1 MNRRTNVFVFKNG
14 ENSVGFHSVKKRL
27 NRMAV
32 LAFARIA
39 EPAGLKRWGPAC
51 CLVIPSTGNEIR
63 VSVLSLGVTVLF
75 MNLGGNL
82 CRGRVA
88 F

>member
-39 EPAGLKRWGPAC
+39 ESAGLKRWGPAC
-51 CLVIPSTGNEIR
+51 CSVIPSTGNEIR
-63 VSVLSLGVTVLF
+63 VSVLSPGVTVLF
-75 MNLGGNL
+75 MNRSSHL

>member
-32 LAFARIA
+32 LAFARIT
-39 EPAGLKRWGPAC
+39 ESVVLKRWGTAC
-51 CLVIPSTGNEIR
+51 CSVTPSSGNEIR
-63 VSVLSLGVTVLF
+63 VSVLLSGVTVLF
-75 MNLGGNL
+75 MNRSSHL
-82 CRGRVA
+82 CREGMA